1 MTRGHSIKQLL
12 EAIQYYRLA
21 DRHPD
26 QIEPIV
32 LMAQHGLLTDN
43 MAKAEL
49 FRIQPLIEKQ
59 KKIWNTLPK
68 APDQDE
74 LGEFDLPVGELIERP
89 GVMAGIKI
97 LDKPRHVLVSGATG
111 SGKSSFLRWLIMAL
125 ATLSAQLGKEIII
138 LVLDL
143 KGDFVDIPERLG
155 RKRWRHFSVHDGFR
169 IGLNPPVG
177 FRNTTSWINE
187 ITRIIAAHCG
197 LIFSASSLAAIL
209 RFALPHLNNPPTS
222 ILNWPR
228 LALVLEMLRQTPYD
242 VFATRRQ
249 YKDALEQR
257 VEFLVENS
265 GYLFDTTH
273 GFDVVKDLIAPPGHC
288 AVIDMTTFSPILVHI
303 IADIIYSQI
312 LFWRIYERITE
323 GPLFCLV
330 IDEADTL
337 CSYRTAA
344 LYLEGYTSLGRATKQ
359 GRQFD
364 IMSILALTYTGDC
377 SQFIT
382 SNTTYHFIFNQSDP
396 ASAQEASRVLNLGDG
411 SRLLGSLQPGECI
424 FKESQGSCSYP
435 MLIRTHYEEPS
446 QSRRPE
452 AFDRSLWVPGKG
464 LLDPEM
470 KPLADALN
478 KHIAEHKATK
488 KRQLPQVQSGPSDLA
503 LKLLELWYE
512 DHLNFVVRLFEKMGN
527 VSFSAQKRI
536 VAELEELQLAVFED
550 LRLGSRTFRIMELLL
565 KAFELLGKD
574 PIQIGGRGKLRHRFM
589 ANRIKRS
596 AEMQGK
602 TAHLE
607 LIIQGTT
614 HPVDVAVEEGNQLL
628 LYEIIDACTGNIGEG
643 IKSSFTN
650 PELIRSLTIVVTQ
663 KSICKK
669 LKAQVAAE
677 MPLFPHFDRVKF
689 ETFAN
694 YL

>member
-1 MTRGHSIKQLL
+1 MTRGHYIKQLL

-32 LMAQHGLLTDN
+32 LMAEQGILTDN

-59 KKIWNTLPK
+59 KRIWNTLPK
-68 APDQDE
+68 SPDQDE

-89 GVMAGIKI
+89 GVTAGIRI
-97 LDKPRHVLVSGATG
+97 LDQPRHILVSGATG

-125 ATLSAQLGKEIII
+125 STLFAQLGKLAII

-143 KGDFVDIPERLG
+143 KGDFVDIPDRLG

-177 FRNTTSWINE
+177 FRNQTSWINQ

-209 RFALPHLNNPPTS
+209 RFALPHLNNPPTN
-222 ILNWPR
+222 IWNWPR
-228 LALVLEMLRQTPYD
+228 LALVLDILRRSPYD
-242 VFATRRQ
+242 LFATRRQ

-257 VEFLVENS
+257 LEYVVENS
-265 GYLFDTTH
+265 GSLFDTAH
-273 GFDVVKDLIAPPGHC
+273 GFDVVEDLIVPGRC
-288 AVIDMTTFSPILVHI
+288 AVIDMTTLSPTLVHI
-303 IADIIYSQI
+303 VVDIICSQI
-312 LFWRIYERITE
+312 LFWRMYERVTE

-344 LYLEGYTSLGRATKQ
+344 LYPEHYTSLGETTKK
-359 GRQFD
+359 GRQFK
-364 IMSILALTYTGDC
+364 IVTVLAMTYTGDC

-382 SNTTYHFIFNQSDP
+382 SNTTYHVSYNQSDP
-396 ASAQEASRVLNLGDG
+396 ASAQEASRIHNLGDG
-411 SRLLGSLQPGECI
+411 SRLLGSFQPGECI

-435 MLIRTHYEEPS
+435 MLIRTHFEEPS
-446 QSRRPE
+446 QMRRPE

-470 KPLADALN
+470 KPLANALN

-488 KRQLPQVQSGPSDLA
+488 KRQFPQEQSGPSDLA

-536 VAELEELQLAVFED
+536 VAALEELQLAVFED

-614 HPVDVAVEEGNQLL
+614 HPVDVAVEEGRQLL